1 MTYSSSRE
9 LFGNAS
15 TVGCGKNRW
24 AEKFLKNEKRKAQ
37 AKMKKAEKDAKLKSE
52 QLLAMKI
59 HAEVKRLRLPK
70 DSDES
75 EIDELEEPEN
85 LETGI
90 VALAAKSGLDLKG
103 NTATIDEVERILK
116 VFVKD
121 KFNKVVLHTNERNGK
136 VVTLED
142 VMRVVRKDT
151 SVIGL

>member
-1 MTYSSSRE
+1 MTASSRE

-15 TVGCGKNRW
+15 TVGRGKS
-24 AEKFLKNEKRKAQ
+24 
-37 AKMKKAEKDAKLKSE
+37 AKLVEKMNFDWE
-52 QLLAMKI
+52 RKEAAAKKRVAQKYLKAMKI
-59 HAEVKRLRLPK
+59 HTEGLMREPK
-70 DSDES
+70 DSEES

-90 VALAAKSGLDLKG
+90 IALAAKSGLDLNG
-103 NTATIDEVERILK
+103 NTVAIAEVERILK

-121 KFNKVVLHTNERNGK
+121 KFNKVVMHTNQRNGK

>member
-1 MTYSSSRE
+1 MTASTSRE

-15 TVGCGKNRW
+15 NVGRGKS
-24 AEKFLKNEKRKAQ
+24 
-37 AKMKKAEKDAKLKSE
+37 AKLVEKMNFDWE
-52 QLLAMKI
+52 RKEAAAKKRAAQKYLKAMKI
-59 HAEVKRLRLPK
+59 HTEGLMREPK
-70 DSDES
+70 DSEES

-90 VALAAKSGLDLKG
+90 VALAARSGLDLKG
-103 NTATIDEVERILK
+103 NTATIAEVERILK

-121 KFNKVVLHTNERNGK
+121 SFKKVVMHTNQRNGK

-142 VMRVVRKDT
+142 VLRVVRKDT

>member
-1 MTYSSSRE
+1 MTASSRE

-15 TVGCGKNRW
+15 TVGRGKS
-24 AEKFLKNEKRKAQ
+24 
-37 AKMKKAEKDAKLKSE
+37 AKLVEKMNFDWE
-52 QLLAMKI
+52 RKEAAAKKRVAQKYLKAMKI
-59 HAEVKRLRLPK
+59 HTEGLMREPK
-70 DSDES
+70 DSEES

-90 VALAAKSGLDLKG
+90 IALAARSGLDLNG
-103 NTATIDEVERILK
+103 NTVAIAEVERILK

-121 KFNKVVLHTNERNGK
+121 KFNKVVMHTNQRNGK